1 MRREDASGHLA
12 AIVTILIWGT
22 TFISTKILLR
32 DLRPVEILFAR
43 FVLGFFALAAV
54 FPHRMKVTERRQEL
68 YFALAGLCGVCLYYL
83 LENMA
88 LIETQASNVGVIIS
102 IAPFFT
108 AIVTQITA
116 RGEERMCPT
125 FFIGFAAAMTGIGL
139 ISFNGAG
146 LEVNPQGDLLAV
158 MAAFVWS
165 CYSVLVKKVS
175 SFGYHAVQSTRR
187 IFAYGLVFMIPALF
201 LFGFRPDLSLFIR
214 PAALLPLLYLGLGAS
229 ALCFVTWTAAVKYL
243 GAVRTSVYIYM
254 VPVITIAASALILHE
269 PVTPYLLFGT
279 ALTLAGLFLSELK

>member
-1 MRREDASGHLA
+1 M
-12 AIVTILIWGT
+12 V
-22 TFISTKILLR
+22 KIYIFGKVFLR
-32 DLRPVEILFAR
+32 ALCPVEILLVR

-54 FPHRMKVTERRQEL
+54 FPHPMNVMERRQEL

-146 LEVNPQGDLLAV
+146 LEMNPQGDLLAV
-158 MAAFVWS
+158 MAAFVWA
-165 CYSVLVKKVS
+165 CYSVLVKKVG
-175 SFGYHAVQSTRR
+175 SFGYHVVQSTRR
-187 IFAYGLVFMIPALF
+187 IFAYGQLFMIPALF
-201 LFGFRPDLSLFIR
+201 PFGFRLDLSCLSGR
-214 PAALLPLLYLGLGAS
+214 PPYFRSSIYAQRPGSDGCLPGGCGCLCRLDTAKESGS
-229 ALCFVTWTAAVKYL
+229 APERGPDRPEF
-243 GAVRTSVYIYM
+243 RTPACTM
-254 VPVITIAASALILHE
+254 
-269 PVTPYLLFGT
+269 
-279 ALTLAGLFLSELK
+279 